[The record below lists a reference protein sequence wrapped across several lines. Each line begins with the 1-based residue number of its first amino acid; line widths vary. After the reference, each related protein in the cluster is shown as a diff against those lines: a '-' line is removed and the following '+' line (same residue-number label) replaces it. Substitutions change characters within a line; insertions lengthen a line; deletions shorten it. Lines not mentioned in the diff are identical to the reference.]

1 MSNSNLTSGAIT
13 ATPKGYGLEV
23 CTITSNTGIPID
35 ITELVQDIKITES
48 LYQSGMTVD
57 IFVYDALNL
66 IEELRIA
73 GNEYVEIIISRAEP
87 TSKDKYEIKKF
98 ELKLRVAE
106 LKNYSTPQPSTK
118 AYTLQCVSK
127 HVYLNNY
134 RLLKRSFS
142 NTASN
147 LIKSIVSKELQSA
160 VDIKTKSNGLIK
172 GIYPRIQ
179 PLQAISWLLRNSYDD
194 GTPFYFY
201 ETPAD
206 GLIFTSYNK
215 ILENKDE
222 VYATYNNYPM
232 FNESFTGGAESLY
245 NVFNEEKSKITKMN
259 SHLNMSKLKAA
270 FNGAFGS
277 VLNKIDISTKKVTQ
291 EPFKYKKTKMMM
303 LNDHSPISG
312 NIKIGEI
319 EMTDFKNTKH
329 HYVSYNM
336 HSHDE
341 FRESSINDSGFY
353 TIIKG
358 NYHKVTDANALGR
371 AQAHHHNLDTI
382 KQEIVIPGDFS
393 LSCGKIVN
401 LNIIKNADITIEQEE
416 NDEFKDTIL
425 SGKHLV
431 TQIVHHFGK
440 EGYMMNVVLKKDSF
454 ISPLEKGL

>member
-1 MSNSNLTSGAIT
+1 MSKSNLTAGAIT

-23 CTITSNTGIPID
+23 CTITSNNGLPID
-35 ITELVQDIKITES
+35 ITQLVHDIKITES
-48 LYQSGMTVD
+48 LYQSGITVD

-73 GNEYVEIIISRAEP
+73 GNEYVEILISRAEP
-87 TSKDKYEIKKF
+87 TSKDKYEIKRFK
-98 ELKLRVAE
+98 LKLRVAE

-134 RLLKRSFS
+134 RLLKRSFEGQ
-142 NTASN
+142 AST
-147 LIKSIVSKELQSA
+147 LIKNIVNKELQSTI
-160 VDIKTKSNGLIK
+160 DIKGKSSGLIK

-179 PLQAISWLLRNSYDD
+179 PLQAISWLLRNSFND
-194 GTPFYFY
+194 GTPCYFY

-206 GLIFTSYNK
+206 GLIFTSYNE
-215 ILENKDE
+215 ILKNKDD

-232 FNESFTGGAESLY
+232 FSQTFKGGAESLY
-245 NVFNEEKSKITKMN
+245 NVFNEEKSKIAKMN

-270 FNGAFGS
+270 YNGAFGS

-291 EPFKYKKTKMMM
+291 ETFNYNKTKMHT
-303 LNDHSPISG
+303 LNDNSPISD
-312 NIKIGEI
+312 NIKIGDVS
-319 EMTDFKNTKH
+319 MTDFKDTKH
-329 HYVSYNM
+329 HYVPFNL

-341 FRESSINDSGFY
+341 FRDTVLNDKGFY
-353 TIIKG
+353 TVFSQ
-358 NYHKVTDANALGR
+358 NYHKPTDINSIGK

-382 KQEIVIPGDFS
+382 KQEIVIPGDFG

-401 LNIIKNADITIEQEE
+401 LDIIKNADITIEQQEDEE
-416 NDEFKDTIL
+416 FIDTIL

-431 TQIVHHFGK
+431 TQIVHNFSK
-440 EGYMMNVVLKKDSF
+440 DGYMMNVVLKKDSF